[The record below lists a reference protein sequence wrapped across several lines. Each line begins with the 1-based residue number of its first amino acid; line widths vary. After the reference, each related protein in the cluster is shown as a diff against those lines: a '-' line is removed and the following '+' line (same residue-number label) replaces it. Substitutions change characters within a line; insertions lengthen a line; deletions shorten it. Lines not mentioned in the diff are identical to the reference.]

1 MLNSELPL
9 NSRYGPGTSELSDLL
24 LIEPVDT
31 IPYRNSTRG
40 CMIISS
46 LRMKVVRKKRNM
58 NRMMRPRRRRVSGL
72 KRCKKNVSA
81 SWRLDF
87 CNLANI
93 FTSVTTTQREDPVEV
108 GAEDTEEPSTSTSTN
123 TSRKRKRS
131 KGSPAPDPKS
141 RKRKHRKGTGD
152 KEYGVTR
159 GVDFVDVACV
169 LNFDLPTSSRSYT
182 HRVGRTARAGR
193 TGMSL
198 SFVVPAD
205 QWGKNKVVG
214 CLPSAKDD
222 EVVYEKIEKEQG
234 ARGSKI
240 KEYNFDMKQVEAFR
254 YRMEDALRS
263 VTRSAIK
270 EARIKEL
277 KTEIL
282 NSDKLKVSND
292 WFFSSVKCLI
302 DVCFF
307 IW

>member
-1 MLNSELPL
+1 MPQV
-9 NSRYGPGTSELSDLL
+9 TS
-24 LIEPVDT
+24 
-31 IPYRNSTRG
+31 
-40 CMIISS
+40 
-46 LRMKVVRKKRNM
+46 
-58 NRMMRPRRRRVSGL
+58 
-72 KRCKKNVSA
+72 
-81 SWRLDF
+81 
-87 CNLANI
+87 
-93 FTSVTTTQREDPVEV
+93 TQRED
-108 GAEDTEEPSTSTSTN
+108 ATTEEAIDEEDEPKPSTSK
-123 TSRKRKRS
+123 KRKRS
-131 KGSPAPDPKS
+131 ENDKLSTSEPTKS
-141 RKRKHRKGTGD
+141 RKRKQRKAGD

-214 CLPSAKDD
+214 NLESAKED
-222 EVVYEKIEKEQG
+222 EAVFAKIEKEQG

-254 YRMEDALRS
+254 YRMDDALRA

-270 EARIKEL
+270 EARVKEL

-282 NSDKLKVSND
+282 NSDKLKVRLCSLSHTSLLSFMFNASRPTSKITRWILSISD
-292 WFFSSVKCLI
+292 TINRSTRQEFNPI
-302 DVCFF
+302 
-307 IW
+307 